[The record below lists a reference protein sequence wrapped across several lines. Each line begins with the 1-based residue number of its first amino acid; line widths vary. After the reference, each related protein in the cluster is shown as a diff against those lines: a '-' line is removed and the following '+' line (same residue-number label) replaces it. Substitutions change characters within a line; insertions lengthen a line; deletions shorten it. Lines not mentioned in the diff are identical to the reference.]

1 MYIRQTKFMVEVK
14 YAKAAKKYLPHSLSL
29 YIISTFI
36 HLLITVATN
45 DHFKFN
51 CYIFTRLL
59 YNYFTLFDIVV
70 GIHFEQ
76 QSLTLSH

>member
-1 MYIRQTKFMVEVK
+1 MVEIK
-14 YAKAAKKYLPHSLSL
+14 YVKAANNYLPHNLSL
-29 YIISTFI
+29 YKISTFI

-76 QSLTLSH
+76 QS